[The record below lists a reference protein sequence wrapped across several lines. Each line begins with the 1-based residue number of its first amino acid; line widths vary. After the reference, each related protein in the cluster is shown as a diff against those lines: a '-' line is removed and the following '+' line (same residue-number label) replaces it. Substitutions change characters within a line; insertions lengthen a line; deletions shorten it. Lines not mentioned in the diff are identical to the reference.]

1 MNPSP
6 DDIRGAKVTLRVLV
20 SLLLLSGFC
29 VPASAQSVVGPK
41 GVAYRERMGDDF
53 IASDFFG
60 SYSLWFVREP
70 AWLVIAM
77 PRSSAAYRVTW
88 FDQSGDGVRSTQQ
101 SSDYI
106 GTSQN
111 LFDVRLF
118 DNVGAFHGGSGGS
131 KISKPLFADS
141 VTAFT
146 YTRTTSN
153 TVGTADQWSAGTN
166 WDAIP
171 TSGATTQLVFGN
183 GTSLTAGTTV
193 FTNNDI

>member
-118 DNVGAFHGGSGGS
+118 DNVGAVHGGSGGFE
-131 KISKPLFADS
+131 ISEPVFTDS
-141 VTAFT
+141 RAAFS
-146 YTRTTSN
+146 YTRTTCYN
-153 TVGTADQWSAGTN
+153 VGAAGPCSAGRDL
-166 WDAIP
+166 DAQH
-171 TSGATTQLVFGN
+171 TRRW
-183 GTSLTAGTTV
+183 
-193 FTNNDI
+193 